1 MKYNFL
7 LAGVIQSIDLLK
19 TGGGYRALWNGEEF
33 PVDAVEHRNGELSF
47 GLGGRRERA
56 FVAVDGT
63 HIWIWLHGKTVA
75 LAEANAS
82 KRVRPRSERGGAGE
96 RIIAAPM
103 PGSVAVVK
111 VSEGDVVSKGDLLF
125 VLEAMKM
132 EIQVRAHR
140 AGTLVRLNARPGQT
154 VEREQ
159 VLAEIE

>member
-7 LAGVIQSIDLLK
+7 LAGTIESIDLLK
-19 TGGGYRALWNGEEF
+19 TGRGYRAQWRGKEF
-33 PVDAVEHRNGELSF
+33 LIGAVEHRNGELSF
-47 GLGGRRERA
+47 TVNGRQERT
-56 FVAVDGT
+56 FVAVDGNR
-63 HIWIWLHGKTVA
+63 IWIWLDGKTIA
-75 LAEANAS
+75 LAEANEA
-82 KRVRPRSERGGAGE
+82 KRVRRMSEHGDAGE

-103 PGSVAVVK
+103 PGSVSVVK
-111 VSEGDVVSKGDLLF
+111 VSDGESVGKGDVLF

-154 VEREQ
+154 VERDQ